1 MAGLMQT
8 TRFRFW
14 RWLICFI
21 GVIAPR
27 RFRTHFLQEWE
38 VESLLLDTSRITQF
52 VNLRRHAR
60 LQKVS

>member
-21 GVIAPR
+21 NVIAPH
-27 RFRTHFLQEWE
+27 RFRTHFLQ
-38 VESLLLDTSRITQF
+38 
-52 VNLRRHAR
+52 
-60 LQKVS
+60 K